1 MYANGKQKMVAWVGG
16 GFVNRT
22 WTFSTKQNK
31 TKQNRRTEENR
42 KVVVGRRMVSDSSV
56 VSQFSR
62 QVSQSVS

>member
-31 TKQNRRTEENR
+31 TEEQKRTE
-42 KVVVGRRMVSDSSV
+42 KLLLVVEWLAILQLSVSLVDKS
-56 VSQFSR
+56 VSQ
-62 QVSQSVS
+62 